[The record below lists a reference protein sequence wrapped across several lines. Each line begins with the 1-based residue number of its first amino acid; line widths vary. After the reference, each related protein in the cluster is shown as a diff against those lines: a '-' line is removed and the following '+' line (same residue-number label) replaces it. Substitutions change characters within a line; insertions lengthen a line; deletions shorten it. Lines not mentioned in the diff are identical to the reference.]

1 VDGVLNHEDA
11 MSQEPTLIKESF
23 ARVEQ
28 VADKVAAS
36 FYARLFLE
44 SPDLRDMFPLMLD
57 VQRARLLRAVVQV
70 VQGLDSPMQLDQFLG
85 QLGYDHRKFGV
96 RPEHY
101 AAFGRSLI
109 AAIREHTEV
118 GCWTPEIEAAWLNAF
133 TAVSHRMV
141 SAAEQAKDSPPSWY
155 ARVIRVERAARD
167 IALLTLRP
175 DQPYLFYP
183 GQYLSLETPRRP
195 RLWRTYSLANAP
207 RPDGTLDLHV
217 RAVPGGWVSGALVAH
232 TKVGDV
238 LRLGPPR
245 GAMRVQPGTGPDL
258 LLIAGGTGL
267 APFTAIIEGLAGWN
281 RTRSVHLFFGA
292 RQPDELY
299 QLSALMRL
307 SGQYPWL
314 TVIGAVS
321 DDPGYLGRRGLISDV
336 AAQYGQWAQHQ
347 VYVSGSPPMI
357 RATVTALR
365 TQQVPLTRIRYDPFD
380 D

>member
-1 VDGVLNHEDA
+1 
-11 MSQEPTLIKESF
+11 
-23 ARVEQ
+23 VEQ

-36 FYARLFLE
+36 FYARLFLA
-44 SPDLRDMFPLMLD
+44 SPDLRDLFPLMMD
-57 VQRARLLRAVVQV
+57 TQRMRLLRALVQV

-85 QLGYDHRKFGV
+85 QLGHDHRKFGV

-101 AAFGRSLI
+101 GVVGRSLI
-109 AAIREHTEV
+109 AAIREHTRADQ
-118 GCWTPEIEAAWLNAF
+118 WTPETETAWQNAF
-133 TAVSHRMV
+133 AAVSQRMI
-141 SAAEQAKDSPPSWY
+141 SAAEQARDSPAWWY
-155 ARVIRVERAARD
+155 ARVIRVERATRD

-175 DQPYLFYP
+175 DQPYLFHP

-207 RPDGTLDLHV
+207 RADGTLDLHV

-232 TKVGDV
+232 TKIGDV

-245 GAMRVQPGTGPDL
+245 GSMRVQPGSGPDL
-258 LLIAGGTGL
+258 LLVAGGTGV
-267 APFTAIIEGLAGWN
+267 APLTAMVEGLASWN

-307 SGQYPWL
+307 SGRYPWL

-321 DDPGYLGRRGLISDV
+321 DDPGYPGQRGLVSDV
-336 AAQYGQWAQHQ
+336 TAQHGQWAQHQ

-357 RATVTALR
+357 RATVAALR
-365 TQQVPLTRIRYDPFD
+365 ARQVPLNRILYDPFD